1 MKKILLT
8 GLEETNLKAAKLL
21 KVHGFLP
28 VHFPLQKMKKLNNF
42 PIPKK
47 EFDWITF
54 TSSTAVRMASQEI
67 HNLANNYAVV
77 GPSTDQ
83 ALSKK
88 GYSSSLIPK
97 DNYSA
102 EGLIEVFKVFKDPL
116 KILYPASKIA
126 QGSLEK
132 GLTELGH
139 EVTRV
144 NIYQPEE
151 VSVNKLPDF
160 TDATFFSPSGVD
172 LFFKNFGK
180 FSLENKKAV
189 AIGKSTATAFEEH
202 FGFKPYLAKESTV
215 AGVIQTLL

>member
-8 GLEETNLKAAKLL
+8 GLAKTNFKAIELL
-21 KVHGFLP
+21 KSHDCQYID
-28 VHFPLQKMKKLNNF
+28 FPLQKMQVCQNIKL
-42 PIPKK
+42 PKSS
-47 EFDWITF
+47 FDWVTF
-54 TSSTAVRMASQEI
+54 TSSAAV
-67 HNLANNYAVV
+67 NLAPQKIFKLSKNFAVV
-77 GPSTDQ
+77 GPST
-83 ALSKK
+83 AAELSTK
-88 GYSSSLIPK
+88 GYTPSITPK

-102 EGLIEVFKVFKDPL
+102 EGLIEVFKAFKDPL

-139 EVTRV
+139 EVIRV

-160 TDATFFSPSGVD
+160 TDAAFFSPSGVD

-189 AIGKSTATAFEEH
+189 AIGKSTATAFEKH
-202 FGFKPYLAKESTV
+202 FGYMPHLPKESTV
-215 AGVIQTLL
+215 AGVVQTLL